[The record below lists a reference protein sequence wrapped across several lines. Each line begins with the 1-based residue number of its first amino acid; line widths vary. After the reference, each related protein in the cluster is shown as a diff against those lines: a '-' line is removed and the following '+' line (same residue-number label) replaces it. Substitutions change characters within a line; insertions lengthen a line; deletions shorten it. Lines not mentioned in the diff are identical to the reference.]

1 MSSEKYSKKELC
13 DKILSLYPDIGACG
27 IDMNVDYDQ
36 AQQAWLVHLKK
47 DNHELKH
54 FLEQPDAD
62 KCMEGTQC
70 VALGLE
76 IAQLKNNIEG
86 KQF

>member
-1 MSSEKYSKKELC
+1 MTNEKYDKKELC

-27 IDMNVDYDQ
+27 LDISVDYDQ
-36 AQQAWLVHLKK
+36 AQKAWLVHLKK
-47 DNHELKH
+47 DDHELKH

-76 IAQLKNNIEG
+76 IAQLKKNIEG